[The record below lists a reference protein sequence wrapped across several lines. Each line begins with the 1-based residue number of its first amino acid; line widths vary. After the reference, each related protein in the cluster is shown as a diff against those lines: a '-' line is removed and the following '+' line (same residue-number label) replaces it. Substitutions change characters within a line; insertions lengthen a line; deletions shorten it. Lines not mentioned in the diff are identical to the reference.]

1 MDYTGFF
8 GFQDEP
14 FRLTPDTEY
23 FFPSRS
29 HQGALE
35 ALKYVFRSAEG
46 FAVILGEAGV
56 GKTLVLRLA
65 LKELPPNKEVA
76 VILTPNLNP
85 TELLVAI
92 LRDLKV
98 PIKEEVPSKDQLIR
112 VFSEYL
118 LGEAKEEKGVI
129 IVIDEAQNLPIE
141 SLEQLRLLS
150 NLETEKKK
158 LLQIVLVGQ
167 PELLDKINDKRLRQ
181 LNQRITIKETLEPF
195 CLKETRDYIFF
206 RLSKA
211 GRGNLTVRKGAIRV
225 VHRFSGG
232 IPRKINA
239 LFSRAL
245 LLAYSDEKTVIDKGY
260 IKRAYNTMV
269 IQGDKS
275 STRRLPFILLPV
287 MLLVALLL
295 GASLFMTIAKR
306 AKPKATPVCS
316 QEPPPKKEEPPAIQ
330 KKSPPPTEQP
340 LSDQELY
347 EKGYQLFVD
356 GKVDEAREVFRRLVK
371 KFPNSTWADNALY
384 WLGESFYAQKEWE
397 KAGACFSR
405 ILKDYPSGNKVPDAL
420 LKMALIHWNEEDW
433 KKAESE
439 LSEVAE
445 KYPQTPAGKQ
455 AQERLKELEDLIRKG
470 EVGK

>member
-23 FFPSRS
+23 FFPSKS

-35 ALKYVFRSAEG
+35 ALKYVFKSTEG

-65 LKELPPNKEVA
+65 LKEMPPNKEVA

-98 PIKEEVPSKDQLIR
+98 FIEDKGTSKDQLIKG
-112 VFSEYL
+112 FSEYL
-118 LGEAKEEKGVI
+118 LKEAEQDKGVI

-167 PELLDKINDKRLRQ
+167 PELLDRINDKRLRQ

-195 CLKETRDYIFF
+195 GLKETKDYIFF

-211 GRGNLTVRKGAIRV
+211 GRGNLTVKKGAIKLAYKL
-225 VHRFSGG
+225 SGG

-239 LFSRAL
+239 LFSRTL
-245 LLAYSDEKTVIDKGY
+245 LLAYSDGKTIVDRGY
-260 IKRAYNTMV
+260 IKRAYTTLV
-269 IQGDKS
+269 VQGEKG
-275 STRRLPFILLPV
+275 TKRRLPSILLPV
-287 MLLVALLL
+287 MLLVALLI
-295 GASLFMTIAKR
+295 GTSLFMIIGKR
-306 AKPKATPVCS
+306 ARPKGTPVRI
-316 QEPPPKKEEPPAIQ
+316 QEPPPKKAEPPSTQGKAPF
-330 KKSPPPTEQP
+330 SPEQP
-340 LSDQELY
+340 LSDQQLY
-347 EKGYQLFVD
+347 ERGYRLFTG
-356 GKVDEAREVFRRLVK
+356 GKLEEARDVFQRLIK
-371 KFPNSTWADNALY
+371 DFPNSPWADNALY
-384 WLGESFYAQKEWE
+384 WLGESYYAQKDWE
-397 KAGACFSR
+397 RAGSCFSR
-405 ILKDYPSGNKVPDAL
+405 ILTDYPSGNKAPDAL
-420 LKMALIHWNEEDW
+420 LKMALIHWNKRDW
-433 KKAESE
+433 KKAQAE
-439 LSEVAE
+439 LSEVIE

-455 AQERLKELEDLIRKG
+455 AQEKLKILKNLIK
-470 EVGK
+470 